1 MNANGQSLPAYLSKR
16 GDQAG
21 QLLPAVQDPRLNHGR
36 FYDRTARNRL
46 RGDQYRQAALGLDQ
60 DLQGA
65 EDRQS

>member
-36 FYDRTARNRL
+36 FYDRTTCNRL
-46 RGDQYRQAALGLDQ
+46 RGDQYRQAALDLDQ